1 MRLLGLSVGVQGWP
15 SSPNSARS
23 SWPATAKCCSMGFL
37 KLFSCYE
44 KAKRI
49 WVWHG
54 VTQRLLHRNAFC
66 KRLDWNATPA
76 SLSSCHTKT
85 GKQPSA
91 SSSPVLCNTSF
102 KLKIVCWP
110 FALEINC
117 ISLIISFHRLGQ
129 KKQCHSNPSNAP
141 LPLKTLCSKKYK
153 KNSWK
158 IMKREREREILQH
171 DQQPLQLSTLEARTK
186 DCRLW

>member
-110 FALEINC
+110 LALEINC

-129 KKQCHSNPSNAP
+129 KKQCHSK
-141 LPLKTLCSKKYK
+141 LYVLKSTKKQLK
-153 KNSWK
+153 DHGE
-158 IMKREREREILQH
+158 REREREILQH

-186 DCRLW
+186 DYRLW